1 MLTGGSVALGTGVL
15 LVGTLAVLLGHPRA
29 PRWARSEIVAYLS
42 AVAVVC
48 VIAFGA
54 GHVAY
59 GGFRAMTGDGDPR
72 ELLVPPAVAAIV
84 VAIWYAA
91 GFTRRLRAYAAASE
105 AQRATAAPV
114 TEIRLAG
121 SEEAWPQA
129 HAPGPRRQ
137 TRKAA

>member
-42 AVAVVC
+42 AVVVVC
-48 VIAFGA
+48 MIAFGA

-59 GGFRAMTGDGDPR
+59 GGFRVMTGDGDPR
-72 ELLVPPAVAAIV
+72 ELLVPLAVAAIV
-84 VAIWYAA
+84 VAIWYAV
-91 GFTRRLRAYAAASE
+91 TRRLRTYAAASE
-105 AQRATAAPV
+105 GQPATAAPV

>member
-29 PRWARSEIVAYLS
+29 PRWTRSEIVAYLS
-42 AVAVVC
+42 AVVVVC
-48 VIAFGA
+48 MIAFGA

-59 GGFRAMTGDGDPR
+59 GGFRVMTGDGDPR
-72 ELLVPPAVAAIV
+72 ELLVPLAVAAIV
-84 VAIWYAA
+84 VAIWYAV
-91 GFTRRLRAYAAASE
+91 TRRLRTYAAASE
-105 AQRATAAPV
+105 GQPATAAPV

>member
-1 MLTGGSVALGTGVL
+1 M
-15 LVGTLAVLLGHPRA
+15 LAVLFCHPRA
-29 PRWARSEIVAYLS
+29 PRWTRPEIVPYLS
-42 AVAVVC
+42 TVAVVC

-54 GHVAY
+54 GNVVY
-59 GGFRAMTGDGDPR
+59 GGFRAMTGDGNPW
-72 ELLVPPAVAAIV
+72 ELLVPLAVAAIV

-91 GFTRRLRAYAAASE
+91 GFTRRLRAYAAANE
-105 AQRATAAPV
+105 GQPATAALV

-129 HAPGPRRQ
+129 HAPGPYRQ

>member
-15 LVGTLAVLLGHPRA
+15 LVGMLAVLLRHPRA
-29 PRWARSEIVAYLS
+29 PRWTRLEIVAYLG

-59 GGFRAMTGDGDPR
+59 GGFRAMTGDGDRR
-72 ELLVPPAVAAIV
+72 ELLVPLAVAAIV

-91 GFTRRLRAYAAASE
+91 GFTRRLRAYAAANE
-105 AQRATAAPV
+105 GRPATAALV

-121 SEEAWPQA
+121 TEEAWPQA
-129 HAPGPRRQ
+129 PAPGPHRPA
-137 TRKAA
+137 RKAA